1 MSFLGKIMDTMRLN
15 DDEDD
20 DYFLDD
26 DYEDEKPARKSLFK
40 KQAADDLDDYE
51 EEKPKFL
58 PRATNN
64 NKVVPMRR
72 GSGMEVSLIKPTS
85 LDDAKEICDYL
96 LAGKAVV
103 LNMEGI
109 HTETA
114 QRIIDFT
121 SGSTYSMNGNLQ
133 KISNYIF
140 IATPQSVEL
149 SGDFQDL
156 LSGGNLDVSGLNIH
170 LSKGSIWKRK
180 NSFLKSG
187 SRNWQR
193 MPTPAISRFTQI
205 F

>member
-26 DYEDEKPARKSLFK
+26 DYEDEKPAKKGIFK

-51 EEKPKFL
+51 EEKPRFL
-58 PRATNN
+58 PRPSSS
-64 NKVVPMRR
+64 NKVVSMRR
-72 GSGMEVSLIKPTS
+72 GMEVSLVKPTS

-170 LSKGSIWKRK
+170 L
-180 NSFLKSG
+180 
-187 SRNWQR
+187 
-193 MPTPAISRFTQI
+193 
-205 F
+205 

>member
-1 MSFLGKIMDTMRLN
+1 MDAIVYTTKGGSTMDAIKNIIIRLETKEDYRAVENLTRESFWNVYRPGCMEHYVLHCYRNDPAFVPELDFVMELGG
-15 DDEDD
+15 E
-20 DYFLDD
+20 
-26 DYEDEKPARKSLFK
+26 
-40 KQAADDLDDYE
+40 
-51 EEKPKFL
+51 
-58 PRATNN
+58 
-64 NKVVPMRR
+64 
-72 GSGMEVSLIKPTS
+72 LIGQVIYVRS
-85 LDDAKEICDYL
+85 EIECDDAKEICDYL

-156 LSGGNLDVSGLNIH
+156 LTGGNLDVSGLNIH
-170 LSKGSIWKRK
+170 L
-180 NSFLKSG
+180 
-187 SRNWQR
+187 
-193 MPTPAISRFTQI
+193 
-205 F
+205 

>member
-1 MSFLGKIMDTMRLN
+1 MSIFSKLMDTMRLN

-26 DYEDEKPARKSLFK
+26 DYEEDEDKPAKKGLFR
-40 KQAADDLDDYE
+40 KQAADDYDDE
-51 EEKPKFL
+51 EDEEPAKPRFI
-58 PRATNN
+58 PRPAASS
-64 NKVVPMRR
+64 NKVVSMRR
-72 GSGMEVSLIKPTS
+72 GMEVSLIKPTS

-121 SGSTYSMNGNLQ
+121 SGSTYSMSGNLQ

-140 IATPQSVEL
+140 IATPPSVEL
-149 SGDFQDL
+149 SGDFQDF
-156 LSGGNLDVSGLNIH
+156 LSGENLDISGLNIH
-170 LSKGSIWKRK
+170 L
-180 NSFLKSG
+180 
-187 SRNWQR
+187 
-193 MPTPAISRFTQI
+193 
-205 F
+205 